1 LEAFVEAA
9 RHEPSADSLTVA
21 PVEVAADETLA
32 GPEWWE
38 RLASRWLDWRQRHQQ
53 LAERWAQVRAVA
65 LWLALAG
72 LLVVF
77 VLFPEFRAGLRVW
90 VWLYGLLVAW
100 FFVARTKTVAWRL
113 LARVFGTAVW
123 WSVIIAVI
131 SMWLASRAG
140 GVRGDGPGTVIAG
153 MTEESLK
160 LVPLAALALAAP
172 SRVRRLAVVDWLLLG
187 LACGLGFQAFEELA
201 RRTSAAVVRPGLLD
215 VLDRLLGSAS
225 GSQAP
230 QYGWSLLAGGW
241 NTRLASYAGHHVLT
255 ALVAVSVG
263 VGVAAWRR
271 GARLAAQREGAGKG
285 WRVLAVAGP
294 LAMWWLVVAD
304 HAGFNAT
311 ASTSSRAWAQ
321 AGDMPRLLRVTWDL
335 TGHGFGRG
343 WLLLVLLL
351 AALLVDAR
359 HLRRGEAS
367 SWISDGTA
375 EEAAPTITDGPGLV
389 ADRWASRLSTWQEHN
404 PSAPPA
410 PAGLAVATR
419 WATAVVAAACA
430 LAAYAVRDLRVLV
443 GAHARQPDE
452 SRLDAISRGR
462 LAMGELHHQRVEA
475 IAAAAPS
482 DTTRRRRRYRA
493 VALLG
498 LVVLLSAGLLLAP
511 ALARYIGPTLTATPF
526 GWLAG
531 ALDALGG
538 WWDGLGLGG
547 QIAVGL
553 GIAAL
558 IALSGGARGTSASQ
572 AYQIRI
578 YGEREPLIH
587 RSGQTETW
595 ADGLNQRYG
604 SVGDAKFRDSTSS
617 FYDPHSLHRSV
628 QPIARRKLDTLLL
641 KYTQAIDDPTSPA
654 RTLEIM
660 TNDPQVARAFAQRMR
675 ALGVRG
681 YVVINR

>member
-1 LEAFVEAA
+1 MEAA

-271 GARLAAQREGAGKG
+271 GARLAAQREG
-285 WRVLAVAGP
+285 
-294 LAMWWLVVAD
+294 
-304 HAGFNAT
+304 
-311 ASTSSRAWAQ
+311 
-321 AGDMPRLLRVTWDL
+321 
-335 TGHGFGRG
+335 RG
-343 WLLLVLLL
+343 Q
-351 AALLVDAR
+351 
-359 HLRRGEAS
+359 G
-367 SWISDGTA
+367 
-375 EEAAPTITDGPGLV
+375 
-389 ADRWASRLSTWQEHN
+389 
-404 PSAPPA
+404 
-410 PAGLAVATR
+410 
-419 WATAVVAAACA
+419 
-430 LAAYAVRDLRVLV
+430 
-443 GAHARQPDE
+443 
-452 SRLDAISRGR
+452 
-462 LAMGELHHQRVEA
+462 
-475 IAAAAPS
+475 
-482 DTTRRRRRYRA
+482 
-493 VALLG
+493 
-498 LVVLLSAGLLLAP
+498 
-511 ALARYIGPTLTATPF
+511 
-526 GWLAG
+526 LAG
-531 ALDALGG
+531 ARRGRAPGDVVAGRGRPCRVQRHREHQQPSVGTGRRHAATAAGHLGPHG
-538 WWDGLGLGG
+538 PWVRPRL
-547 QIAVGL
+547 
-553 GIAAL
+553 AA
-558 IALSGGARGTSASQ
+558 AGPATGGAAGRRPPPAT
-572 AYQIRI
+572 R
-578 YGEREPLIH
+578 
-587 RSGQTETW
+587 RS
-595 ADGLNQRYG
+595 L
-604 SVGDAKFRDSTSS
+604 
-617 FYDPHSLHRSV
+617 
-628 QPIARRKLDTLLL
+628 
-641 KYTQAIDDPTSPA
+641 
-654 RTLEIM
+654 
-660 TNDPQVARAFAQRMR
+660 
-675 ALGVRG
+675 
-681 YVVINR
+681 VVDL